1 MTLDLSRW
9 QFGITTVYHFIF
21 VPLTIGLA
29 LFLAVMQSAAY
40 RTKDPKWERMTLF
53 WRKLFLINFA
63 LGVVTGIVQEFQFG
77 MNWSEYSRYVG
88 SVFGAPL
95 AIEGLLAFFLE
106 STFLGIWIFGKD
118 RVSARIHLASI
129 WMVSIG
135 TMLSAVFI
143 LAANAWMQHPVG
155 YQVVNNR
162 AVMTDFWA
170 VMTNSTL
177 IGSFLHVLSAAMLTA
192 AMLILG
198 VSAWHMLRD
207 GRRSVPQS
215 ATPLPASA
223 VVADGSDRNDRPAVG
238 AGSTADTASL
248 ADPVFATSAK
258 LALIVAAIAVVATMW
273 FGDSQAKLMEK
284 QQPMK
289 MAAAEAI
296 YNTQSGASFSLLTIG
311 NLSGNPIFQ
320 IRLPHMLSVLADNS
334 WNGSVDGINNVQAA
348 ESAKYG
354 PGNYK
359 PVFWVEYWT
368 FRIMVGC
375 GLVMVLVA
383 GIGLWLMRRK
393 KLEHSK
399 WFLRLALFSIALPFI
414 ANSTGWIFTE
424 VGRQPWIVYGLLKTS
439 TGVSHLGTGYV
450 VTTLIGFTAIYTLLA
465 VIDAGFM
472 VRYARLQPP
481 PASADEHRNEDSSG
495 TEGGGGTSG
504 ELTDRA
510 PALVY

>member
-29 LFLAVMQSAAY
+29 LLLAIMQSAAY
-40 RTKDPKWERMTLF
+40 RTNDPKWERMTLF
-53 WRKLFLINFA
+53 WRRLFLINFA

-155 YQVVNNR
+155 YRVVNNR
-162 AVMTDFWA
+162 AVMTNFWA

-198 VSAWHMLRD
+198 VSAWHLLRD
-207 GRRSVPQS
+207 GREDDPRS
-215 ATPLPASA
+215 ATSPSMA
-223 VVADGSDRNDRPAVG
+223 VADGADANDPPAAG
-238 AGSTADTASL
+238 AGTGSSVDVAPVVDQ
-248 ADPVFATSAK
+248 VFATSAK

-348 ESAKYG
+348 EAATYG

-375 GLVMVLVA
+375 GILMLLVA

-393 KLEHSK
+393 RLEHSR

-439 TGVSHLGTGYV
+439 AGVSHLGTGYV
-450 VTTLIGFTAIYTLLA
+450 VTTLVGFTAIYTLLA
-465 VIDAGFM
+465 VIDAGLM

-481 PASADEHRNEDSSG
+481 PTSADEHRDEGDSGIEDG
-495 TEGGGGTSG
+495 DGTSG
-504 ELTDRA
+504 ELPDRA